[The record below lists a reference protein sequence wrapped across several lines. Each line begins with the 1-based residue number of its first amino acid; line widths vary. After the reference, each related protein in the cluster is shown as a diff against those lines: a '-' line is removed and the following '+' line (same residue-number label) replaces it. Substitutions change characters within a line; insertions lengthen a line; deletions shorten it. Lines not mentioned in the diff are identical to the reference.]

1 MSRDLMIFG
10 VSFSEKLFEFNLPS
24 VSKLSTMPVALPSL
38 QLRTGED
45 TSSSNIPIGKEVII
59 LLIIE
64 SKENS

>member
-10 VSFSEKLFEFNLPS
+10 VSLSEKLFEFNLAS
-24 VSKLSTMPVALPSL
+24 VFQLSTMPVALPSS

-45 TSSSNIPIGKEVII
+45 TSSSNIPIGKKGII